1 MSKSKKI
8 ILLSIG
14 SIMALL
20 VIIAVSLRYFVD
32 ASVYKPRLQAAV
44 SEALGMEV
52 SIGGRLGLGFFP
64 NMLLTMNDV
73 HIRNQGKELVVA
85 KEVRLGF
92 ELLPLFQDKFRITK
106 IALIH
111 PSVTIELGADGKY
124 NFEKPQAT
132 GTKFPAVD
140 LAEIDFSGAT
150 LLYADKQAGGG
161 FDAGDCDLNL
171 RHLLLAGGATD
182 IMKDVSFNAELLCGK
197 IQTKDYAVTDL
208 ALSVN
213 AKNGVFDFKSIA
225 LGIFGGQGSG
235 SMRADYSG
243 ADPLYQVNWSLQQ
256 FRIEELLKTQS
267 PENIAAGTMDFSM
280 DLALQGKTAQ
290 EMKQSAT
297 GEVTLRGDNLTLSG
311 HDLDREFSRFE
322 SSQNFSLVDLGAYFF
337 AGPVGLAVTK
347 GYDFANLLKGSGG
360 VSPIHTFVSQW
371 KVENGVMHAQDVAM
385 ATDKYR
391 MAFLGGLDIANAR
404 FVDVTLA
411 LVDDKGCAEV
421 AQKIKGPF
429 VKPVVEQPNIFTS
442 IAGPAIKLLKEGRKL
457 LPGGEC
463 NVIYTG
469 TVASPQ

>member
-1 MSKSKKI
+1 
-8 ILLSIG
+8 
-14 SIMALL
+14 
-20 VIIAVSLRYFVD
+20 
-32 ASVYKPRLQAAV
+32 
-44 SEALGMEV
+44 
-52 SIGGRLGLGFFP
+52 
-64 NMLLTMNDV
+64 
-73 HIRNQGKELVVA
+73 
-85 KEVRLGF
+85 
-92 ELLPLFQDKFRITK
+92 
-106 IALIH
+106 
-111 PSVTIELGADGKY
+111 
-124 NFEKPQAT
+124 
-132 GTKFPAVD
+132 
-140 LAEIDFSGAT
+140 
-150 LLYADKQAGGG
+150 
-161 FDAGDCDLNL
+161 
-171 RHLLLAGGATD
+171 
-182 IMKDVSFNAELLCGK
+182 
-197 IQTKDYAVTDL
+197 
-208 ALSVN
+208 
-213 AKNGVFDFKSIA
+213 
-225 LGIFGGQGSG
+225 
-235 SMRADYSG
+235 
-243 ADPLYQVNWSLQQ
+243 LQQ

-267 PENIAAGTMDFSM
+267 PETIAAGTMDFSM

-290 EMKQSAT
+290 EMKQSAS
-297 GEVTLRGDNLTLSG
+297 GEVTLRGENLTLSG